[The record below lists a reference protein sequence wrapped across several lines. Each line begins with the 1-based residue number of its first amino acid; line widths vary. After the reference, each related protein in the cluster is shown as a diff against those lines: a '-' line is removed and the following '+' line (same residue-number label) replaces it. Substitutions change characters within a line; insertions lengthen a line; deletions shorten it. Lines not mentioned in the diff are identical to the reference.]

1 MILGLVLFVAA
12 IGLRATTANRHVR
25 GRLLFASLAFLLYA
39 GSAAAVRYASLSRP
53 LVDEIELVID
63 PLVLVFGAIN
73 GLVALAVN
81 PWREDRLPDRF
92 PTIVQDS
99 IVIALF
105 AVAATLILQEKIFT
119 TTAVGAVVVGF
130 ALQDTLGNLFAGLA
144 IQIEKPFRVG
154 HWVHVA
160 GTDGLVKEITWRAT
174 KIRTKSG
181 NFVIVPN
188 SVLSKDTITNYS
200 EPLLDTRIE
209 LEVGASYDAPPNH
222 VKQTILAAI
231 RDEPLLSP
239 AHAPEVLL
247 VGFADSSVTY
257 RIRVWTADF
266 AADEILRDRVR
277 AAVYY
282 AFRRAGIEIPYP
294 VQVQITPAPNAPDDA
309 GHPLDKVDLFEA
321 LSGDEREALAT
332 AAHRGLYAAGE
343 RVVREGAPGSSMFV
357 VLRGEVAVVIGADHE
372 VARIAPGGFF
382 GEMSLLTGDP
392 RTATVKT
399 VVDSELMEI
408 TSDAFRRFVLANPAA
423 VEHVGRAVA
432 KRSAELNRHRAA
444 GAPTASAEAPQ
455 TLIAR
460 MRKFL
465 HLSGSL

>member
-1 MILGLVLFVAA
+1 MIPGLVLFAA
-12 IGLRATTANRHVR
+12 ALGLRATTANRYVR
-25 GRLLFASLAFLLYA
+25 GRLLFSSLTFLLYA
-39 GSAAAVRYASLSRP
+39 GGGAAVRYASLSASLRGEVE
-53 LVDEIELVID
+53 LIE
-63 PLVLVFGAIN
+63 PLVLAFGAIN
-73 GLVALAVN
+73 GLVALVVN

-105 AVAATLILQEKIFT
+105 AIAATLILQEKIFA
-119 TTAVGAVVVGF
+119 TTAVGAVVIGF

-154 HWVHVA
+154 HWVRLA
-160 GTDGLVKEITWRAT
+160 GEDGLVKEITWRAT

-200 EPLLDTRIE
+200 EPLLDTRVE
-209 LEVGASYDAPPNH
+209 LEVPASYDVAPNH

-231 RDEPLLSP
+231 RDEPLVSP

-266 AADEILRDRVR
+266 AADEVLKDRVR
-277 AAVYY
+277 SAVYY
-282 AFRRAGIEIPYP
+282 AFHRASIDIPYP
-294 VQVQITPAPNAPDDA
+294 VQVQITPASKTAAETDR
-309 GHPLDKVDLFEA
+309 LFDEVEIFAA
-321 LSGDEREALAT
+321 LSDDEREALAA

-343 RVVREGAPGSSMFV
+343 CVVREGAPGSSMFV
-357 VLRGEVAVVIGADHE
+357 VVRGEVAVVIGSDHE
-372 VARIAPGGFF
+372 VARIARGGFF
-382 GEMSLLTGDP
+382 GEMSLLTGEP

-399 VVDSELMEI
+399 LVDSELVEI
-408 TSDAFRRFVLANPAA
+408 TADAFRQFVLANPAA
-423 VEHVGRAVA
+423 AEHVGSAVA
-432 KRSAELNRHRAA
+432 KRAIELNRHRAA
-444 GAPTASAEAPQ
+444 ETSTVLPDAPQ
-455 TLIAR
+455 TLLAR

-465 HLSGSL
+465 RLSDAL